1 MNATA
6 ASVLPSTLVHVEASP
21 DCQTLRH
28 LPLPSAEQGVAYA
41 WRWWTDALAGL
52 TRRHQ
57 LVLGRSGCYAASF
70 QRSASLDEAFA
81 SLFDLRLGPQGTVYP
96 FLHAQSVV
104 DLLQAQVLA
113 DLGVNWRHVQ
123 HLRHR
128 MRLTAGEAAY
138 LATREQ
144 QLECRLARA
153 VRIAPTEVLAIVE
166 TRICDSDG
174 LTVASV
180 EDAFVLRGLQV
191 AETVQAEEDD
201 LLRRAIHRMRR
212 HLPEI
217 DARAADVRL
226 RQLYLAPDASRRF
239 ARVGGARAPETRST
253 LAARLTGRRS
263 AAVQEAYLRHLV
275 SRELAE
281 WGVDQPCLQIVY
293 ASRAKPGQTLCLL
306 LQGRCFE
313 LVDARGRLVAWGKA

>member
-1 MNATA
+1 MNAT
-6 ASVLPSTLVHVEASP
+6 VLPSTLIDVAATEGAA
-21 DCQTLRH
+21 LRH
-28 LPLPSAEQGVAYA
+28 LPLPSAERGLAYA
-41 WRWWTDALAGL
+41 WRWWTGALAGL

-57 LVLGRSGCYAASF
+57 LVLGRSGRYGADF
-70 QRSASLDEAFA
+70 QRSAALDDAFA
-81 SLFDLRLGPQGTVYP
+81 SLFDLRRLEPEGTAYP

-104 DLLQAQVLA
+104 DLLQVQVLA

-138 LATREQ
+138 LATRKQ
-144 QLECRLARA
+144 RLECRLARA
-153 VRIAPTEVLAIVE
+153 VRIAPTEVLAIIE
-166 TRICDSDG
+166 TRISDTDG

-226 RQLYLAPDASRRF
+226 RQLYLAPDASARF
-239 ARVGGARAPETRST
+239 ARVGGARAPETRSA
-253 LAARLTGRRS
+253 LGARLAGRRS

-281 WGVDQPCLQIVY
+281 WGIEQPCLQIVY
-293 ASRAKPGQTLCLL
+293 ASRAKPGQTLSLL